1 MFGLPNLSQMLT
13 DVGFP
18 IGLCLILLYGFKKV
32 GEVLLARVV
41 DPVITSHREFLTKLE
56 QQLELQ
62 GELVRKM
69 VSIQEEILRK
79 LE

>member
-1 MFGLPNLSQMLT
+1 METSSTQILS

-18 IGLCLILLYGFKKV
+18 VSLCLILLYGFKKV

-69 VSIQEEILRK
+69 VSIQEQILRK

>member
-1 MFGLPNLSQMLT
+1 METNLMPMLT

-41 DPVITSHREFLTKLE
+41 DPVITSHREFLVKLE

-62 GELVRKM
+62 GELSVRKM

>member
-1 MFGLPNLSQMLT
+1 METNLIQMLT

-18 IGLCLILLYGFKKV
+18 IGLCLILLYGFKKI

-41 DPVITSHREFLTKLE
+41 DPVVNSHREFLIKLE

>member
-1 MFGLPNLSQMLT
+1 MGENLPQMLT
-13 DVGFP
+13 DGGFP
-18 IGLCLILLYGFKKV
+18 IGLCLSLLWGFKKV

-41 DPVITSHREFLTKLE
+41 DPVVNSHREFLIKLE

-79 LE
+79 LG

>member
-1 MFGLPNLSQMLT
+1 METNLPQMLT

-18 IGLCLILLYGFKKV
+18 NGLCLILLYGFKKV

-41 DPVITSHREFLTKLE
+41 DPVITSHREFLVK
-56 QQLELQ
+56 LELQ

>member
-1 MFGLPNLSQMLT
+1 METNLMPMLT

-79 LE
+79 LG

>member
-1 MFGLPNLSQMLT
+1 METNLPQMLT

-56 QQLELQ
+56 QQLQLQ
-62 GELVRKM
+62 GPLVNKI
-69 VSIQEEILRK
+69 VNL
-79 LE
+79 

>member
-1 MFGLPNLSQMLT
+1 METSSTQILS

-18 IGLCLILLYGFKKV
+18 VGLCLILLYGFKKV

-56 QQLELQ
+56 LQ

>member
-1 MFGLPNLSQMLT
+1 METNLIQMLT

-32 GEVLLARVV
+32 GEVLLARVF
-41 DPVITSHREFLTKLE
+41 DPVVTSHREFLIKLE

-79 LE
+79 LG

>member
-1 MFGLPNLSQMLT
+1 METNLMPMLT

-18 IGLCLILLYGFKKV
+18 IGLCLILLYGFKKG